1 MTMRNYFSLHS
12 MEQVEQYVKSQPEE
26 IRRKIASDMLPQ
38 KADIINTTFF
48 QKTVFKNFSESYFRH
63 LRNKTADPPILLAD
77 RIINAYF
84 AALREYTNKFMVN
97 IDEVEPMDEAKYN
110 QVPAISAQR
119 RAKKTI
125 DLDLNVGSSLFSR
138 DFDVIS
144 DAVVIKVMEESVKV
158 ELSSGQLIEISF
170 EDLKKMFILS

>member
-1 MTMRNYFSLHS
+1 
-12 MEQVEQYVKSQPEE
+12 
-26 IRRKIASDMLPQ
+26 
-38 KADIINTTFF
+38 
-48 QKTVFKNFSESYFRH
+48 
-63 LRNKTADPPILLAD
+63 
-77 RIINAYF
+77 
-84 AALREYTNKFMVN
+84 MVN

-125 DLDLNVGSSLFSR
+125 DLDLNVGASLFSR

-144 DAVVIKVMEESVKV
+144 DAVVIKVMEESVKIETSGG
-158 ELSSGQLIEISF
+158 ELMDISF